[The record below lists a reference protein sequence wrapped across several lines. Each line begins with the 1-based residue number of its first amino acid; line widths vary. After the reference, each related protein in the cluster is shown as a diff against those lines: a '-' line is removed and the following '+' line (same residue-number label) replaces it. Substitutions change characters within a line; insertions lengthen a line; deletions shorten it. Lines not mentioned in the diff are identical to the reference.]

1 MVKYSVKPDKEEK
14 AAKASISYLRVHFK
28 HCVNIAEAIKGQKLG
43 KAQEYL
49 QNVKKYTEA
58 IPIRKYTGG
67 IGRHAVAKQYGVP
80 GDKCGWPQKATQ
92 SFLDLLKNVES
103 NAESKGL
110 NIEDVTITHANVNQA
125 PKMRRRTYRAH
136 GRINAY
142 MSSPAHIAII
152 CEEKSD
158 EVAKEKEE
166 KSQNLSKKRMAQL
179 RSIKAGGG
187 N

>member
-1 MVKYSVKPDKEEK
+1 MHNLI
-14 AAKASISYLRVHFK
+14 SIYHTIYKIDIFFFLLFHTFFLRLSLFPVSQ
-28 HCVNIAEAIKGQKLG
+28 NPRIDTT
-43 KAQEYL
+43 EYL

-110 NIEDVTITHANVNQA
+110 NIEDGKETNV
-125 PKMRRRTYRAH
+125 H
-136 GRINAY
+136 
-142 MSSPAHIAII
+142 
-152 CEEKSD
+152 
-158 EVAKEKEE
+158 
-166 KSQNLSKKRMAQL
+166 
-179 RSIKAGGG
+179 KAFTLIVDSFIYQHDTV
-187 N
+187 